1 MRDQLSLA
9 LTGEILTLTL
19 SQAER
24 PRGWSARLRGLLN
37 RTPDQAHTDRAR
49 AADKLVVTRPVFQL
63 SATLEEAWASLKK
76 QGTQDSPA
84 VDFYVQLGLTHARL
98 GLLHLSEE
106 GTGPA
111 KPVALDAYVQ
121 AWVRQMW
128 GMDPATQIIR
138 WDRLE
143 HGGGIL
149 ISCID
154 RSVYIELETF
164 ARQHGLRF
172 VSCKPAVLSAL
183 DLSAPTGENDAAL
196 SVIAWTEPS
205 TAARRAPLVQL
216 LHCQGSQPKALWRG
230 WLPAPEAIDESDNDL
245 HGALRRFMAAGKL
258 PMNAPAVFMH
268 WDQVLQPPRATG
280 AST

>member
-37 RTPDQAHTDRAR
+37 RTPDQTHTDRAR

-84 VDFYVQLGLTHARL
+84 VDFSVQLGLTHARL

-143 HGGGIL
+143 HRGGIL

-164 ARQHGLRF
+164 ARRHGLRF

-183 DLSAPTGENDAAL
+183 DLSAPTGENEAS

-205 TAARRAPLVQL
+205 IAARRAPLVQL
-216 LHCQGSQPKALWRG
+216 LHCHGSQPKALWRG

-258 PMNAPAVFMH
+258 PMDGPAVFMH
-268 WDQVLQPPRATG
+268 WDQVQQPPRATG

>member
-24 PRGWSARLRGLLN
+24 PRGWLARLRSLLD
-37 RTPDQAHTDRAR
+37 RAPGQAHTSRAR
-49 AADKLVVTRPVFQL
+49 SADKLVVTRSVGQL
-63 SATLEEAWASLKK
+63 SATLEEAWASLNK
-76 QGTQDSPA
+76 QGTPYDSA
-84 VDFYVQLGLTHARL
+84 LDFSVQLGLAHARL

-106 GTGPA
+106 GGVPA
-111 KPVALDAYVQ
+111 KPAALDAYVQ

-128 GMDPATQIIR
+128 GMDPAAQIIR

-154 RSVYIELETF
+154 RSVYVELETF
-164 ARQHGLRF
+164 ARGHGLRF

-183 DLSAPTGENDAAL
+183 DLSAPTGENDAAS

-216 LHCQGSQPKALWRG
+216 LHCHGSQPKALWRG
-230 WLPAPEAIDESDNDL
+230 WLPAPEANDESDNDL
-245 HGALRRFMAAGKL
+245 HGALHRFMAAGKL
-258 PMNAPAVFMH
+258 PMDGPAVFMH

>member
-19 SQAER
+19 SQAEL
-24 PRGWSARLRGLLN
+24 PRGWSARLRWLLN
-37 RTPDQAHTDRAR
+37 RTPAQAHTDRAR
-49 AADKLVVTRPVFQL
+49 AANKLVVTRPVDQL
-63 SATLEEAWASLKK
+63 SATLEAAWENLKK
-76 QGTQDSPA
+76 QGTQDSLA
-84 VDFYVQLGLTHARL
+84 LDFSVQLGLAHARL

-106 GTGPA
+106 GVVPA
-111 KPVALDAYVQ
+111 KPVALDTYVQ

-154 RSVYIELETF
+154 RSVYVELETF
-164 ARQHGLRF
+164 ARRHGLRF
-172 VSCKPAVLSAL
+172 VSCKPAVLGAL
-183 DLSAPTGENDAAL
+183 DLSAPSGENDAAS

-205 TAARRAPLVQL
+205 IAARRSPLVQL
-216 LHCQGSQPKALWRG
+216 LHCHGSQPKALWRG
-230 WLPAPEAIDESDNDL
+230 WLPVPDAIDESDNDL

-258 PMNAPAVFMH
+258 PMNSPAVFMH
-268 WDQVLQPPRATG
+268 WDQALQPPQGTG